1 MIKNYFKI
9 AFRNLWK
16 HKGFSAINILG
27 LAIGIAACLVIMLFV
42 TYERSF
48 DSMHS
53 KNIVRLNEVQQF
65 EGMVQ
70 PQNVALSMYPMGPTL
85 KTEFPEVKNFT
96 RVRESSKMELRYKE
110 KRIFLPS
117 VLYVDS
123 TFMQLFDF
131 QLLQGDRNKM
141 LENINTIVLT
151 RESAKKIFGNENPIG
166 KSITKYSGDTIT
178 FTITGILKDVPENSH
193 MQFDGYLS

>member
-1 MIKNYFKI
+1 
-9 AFRNLWK
+9 
-16 HKGFSAINILG
+16 
-27 LAIGIAACLVIMLFV
+27 
-42 TYERSF
+42 
-48 DSMHS
+48 
-53 KNIVRLNEVQQF
+53 
-65 EGMVQ
+65 
-70 PQNVALSMYPMGPTL
+70 
-85 KTEFPEVKNFT
+85 VKNFT

-193 MQFDGYLS
+193 MQNYCKPGEHEQLGRQLDGYLS

>member
-70 PQNVALSMYPMGPTL
+70 PQNVALSMYPMGGL
-85 KTEFPEVKNFT
+85 H
-96 RVRESSKMELRYKE
+96 SK
-110 KRIFLPS
+110 
-117 VLYVDS
+117 
-123 TFMQLFDF
+123 Q
-131 QLLQGDRNKM
+131 
-141 LENINTIVLT
+141 
-151 RESAKKIFGNENPIG
+151 
-166 KSITKYSGDTIT
+166 
-178 FTITGILKDVPENSH
+178 NSRR
-193 MQFDGYLS
+193 